1 MIFVFKILKSLQV
14 RDHVIACMAASGNRL
29 LVFNDETADR
39 SRRLDM

>member
-1 MIFVFKILKSLQV
+1 MVFVFKINFKKSSGK
-14 RDHVIACMAASGNRL
+14 RSCYSTSGNRL